1 MPLQREHISRLSLTY
16 PGIRFLKFAEQ
27 AQFDAPRNRAIL
39 PFTRSPG
46 SGCTAKRVLQV
57 AYSKLIWAAFAG
69 ALGTALG
76 QLQHLT
82 RLDLQSA
89 LSERAVLGSGNSV
102 LSWLHRRCKLQ
113 DLDIAGFRSGDSV
126 APPDVSRLTALTA
139 LTATLAVSEGYEHA
153 RIQAPSPPARLCS
166 HLARL
171 TRLLKL
177 ELQHPRQRDTGWWP
191 IEDSELE
198 QLAAMLRALS
208 GLTDLTIDRPGR
220 WQAGHLAE
228 AAFHRE
234 LAQMHGLTR
243 LVLNGPL
250 VRLTASFVDALLQLS
265 SLKVLHLEATCGNAI
280 AAAAPS
286 SALSTAD
293 HQLAKLEDLYIDL
306 QSKRRDGTCVVGAAC
321 AKLIACC
328 PAVQTIELIAAP
340 LSDADGVALAA
351 SFARKQC
358 LLHLFLPCST
368 GSGEGVKALARRL
381 VHLPQ
386 LRNVFIA
393 DKFDFDVAA
402 ETPAAVPDAVW
413 DEVVDI
419 LFDSGR
425 FMDHIAEVVRL
436 CNPLGGKVVQRQRR
450 PGRRAAS
457 ANAVA
462 TP

>member
-1 MPLQREHISRLSLTY
+1 MPLQRKHISKLSFTY
-16 PGIRFLKFAEQ
+16 PGISFCNLLSKHY
-27 AQFDAPRNRAIL
+27 APRNRAAL
-39 PFTRSPG
+39 TFTRSSG
-46 SGCTAKRVLQV
+46 SGCAAKRVLQLLC
-57 AYSKLIWAAFAG
+57 SKLTWAAFAG

-82 RLDLQSA
+82 RLDLRGA

-113 DLDIAGFRSGDSV
+113 DLDIASFRSGDSV
-126 APPDVSRLTALTA
+126 APPDVSRLTALTT

-153 RIQAPSPPARLCS
+153 RIQALSPPARLCT
-166 HLARL
+166 HLAKL
-171 TRLLKL
+171 TRLMKL

-191 IEDSELE
+191 IADSELE
-198 QLAAMLRALS
+198 QLAAMLCALT
-208 GLTDLTIDRPGR
+208 GLADLSIDRPGR

-228 AAFHRE
+228 AAFHGE
-234 LAQMHGLTR
+234 LAQMLSLTR

-265 SLKVLHLEATCGNAI
+265 SLKSLHLEGACGDAI

-286 SALSTAD
+286 SAFSTAD
-293 HQLAKLEDLYIDL
+293 QQLAKLEDLYIDL
-306 QSKRRDGTCVVGAAC
+306 QSKRRDDTSGLGAAC

-328 PAVQTIELIAAP
+328 PAVQTIELITAP
-340 LSDADGVALAA
+340 LSDADGVTLAA
-351 SFARKQC
+351 SFARTQC
-358 LLHLFLPCST
+358 LMHLLLPCST

-386 LRNVFIA
+386 LRHVFIA
-393 DKFDFDVAA
+393 KEFECGVAA
-402 ETPAAVPDAVW
+402 GTHAAVPDSVW

-425 FMDHIAEVVRL
+425 FMDQIIEVVQL
-436 CNPLGGKVVQRQRR
+436 CNPLGKKMAQRQRR

-457 ANAVA
+457 AGAVA